1 MNAILPA
8 PTLTWKMA
16 IIAIVLIEL
25 ALIGIYFDTARTM
38 VGIWIRAET
47 YSHAF
52 LVPPIVIWLILERR
66 RVLAREFPRPTKW
79 LTLLLALLA
88 FGWLIGQ
95 LAAVNIIP
103 QFAFVAMLVLVVP
116 LVIGLSAARQIL
128 FPLAFLFFAVP
139 FGDFLLPTMM
149 EWTANFIVMGL
160 RASGVPVYQEGLHFV
175 IPSGRWSVI
184 DACSGVRYLIASI
197 TVGAIFAYLN
207 YQTLKRRLIFVCF
220 SIVVPLIANW
230 IRGYLIVML
239 GHYSGNQLA
248 VGADHLLYG
257 WVFFGIV
264 MMIMFAIGMHWREHE
279 VAVTT
284 VSGRSDRSIEV
295 NRSGGGLVVATVL
308 ALGIAFTPR
317 VVLKV
322 LEVGSLASPPVLSVQ
337 GLAHGGWE
345 ILEDKFVDWQPA
357 FVNPASTLSAVLTKD
372 GKRVGVFI
380 ARYSCQSA
388 DSKLISS
395 DNKLVKDFDKNWI
408 QIGSYIRKVSIA
420 GQQITVRD
428 GNIRSQLASTGGD
441 SLRLRVWHWYWIAG
455 RMTTSDHLGKLW
467 LAFLRLTGRSDDSA
481 AIFVYAQEPDSD
493 AALADYLATA
503 GVGITS
509 LIEQAAAQ
517 RR

>member
-1 MNAILPA
+1 MNAIPSA
-8 PTLTWKMA
+8 PTIAWKMA
-16 IIAIVLIEL
+16 IVAIVLVEL

-52 LVPPIVIWLILERR
+52 LVPLIVIWLIWERR
-66 RVLAREFPRPTKW
+66 SVLAREFPRPTIW

-88 FGWLIGQ
+88 FVWLIGQ

-116 LVIGLSAARQIL
+116 LVIGLSAARQIV
-128 FPLAFLFFAVP
+128 FPLVFLFFAVP

-160 RASGVPVYQEGLHFV
+160 RVSGVPVYQEGLHFV

-197 TVGAIFAYLN
+197 TVGTIFAYLN
-207 YQTLKRRLIFVCF
+207 YQTLNRRLIFVCF

-248 VGADHLLYG
+248 VGADHILYG

-264 MMIMFAIGMHWREHE
+264 MMIMFAIGMRWREHE
-279 VAVTT
+279 VVAPI
-284 VSGRSDRSIEV
+284 VSGRGDRSIEV
-295 NRSGGGLVVATVL
+295 NRSGGGLVVATIL

-322 LEVGSLASPPVLSVQ
+322 LEAGPLAALPVLSVQ
-337 GLAHGGWE
+337 NLAHGGWE

-357 FVNPASTLSAVLTKD
+357 FVNPAITLNAVLAKD

-380 ARYSCQSA
+380 AWYRQQSA

-408 QIGSYIRKVSIA
+408 QTGSHIRKISIA
-420 GQQITVRD
+420 GQQIAVR
-428 GNIRSQLASTGGD
+428 GGSIRNQLASMGGD
-441 SLRLRVWHWYWIAG
+441 PLRLRVWHWYWIDG

-467 LAFLRLTGRSDDSA
+467 LAISRLTGRSDDSA
-481 AIFVYAQEPDSD
+481 AIFVYAQEPDSE

-503 GVGITS
+503 GAGIS
-509 LIEQAAAQ
+509 NLLEQAAVP

>member
-1 MNAILPA
+1 MNAVPPA
-8 PTLTWKMA
+8 QTIAWKKT
-16 IIAIVLIEL
+16 IVAIVLVEL

-38 VGIWIRAET
+38 VDIWIRAET

-52 LVPPIVIWLILERR
+52 LVPLIVFWLIWERR
-66 RVLAREFPRPTKW
+66 HALAREFPRPTIW
-79 LTLLLALLA
+79 FTLLIALLA
-88 FGWLIGQ
+88 FGWLLGQ

-103 QFAFVAMLVLVVP
+103 QFAFTAMLVLAVP
-116 LVIGLSAARQIL
+116 LVIGLSATRQIV

-149 EWTANFIVMGL
+149 EWTANFIVLGL

-197 TVGAIFAYLN
+197 TVGTIFAYLN
-207 YQTLKRRLIFVCF
+207 YQSLKRRLIFVCF

-239 GHYSGNQLA
+239 GHYSGNQIA

-264 MMIMFAIGMHWREHE
+264 IMIMFAIGMRWREHE
-279 VAVTT
+279 VATPAANC
-284 VSGRSDRSIEV
+284 SGDISIEV
-295 NRSGGGLVVATVL
+295 NRSGVGLVVASIL

-317 VVLKV
+317 VVLRV
-322 LEVGSLASPPVLSVQ
+322 LEPGPLASPPLLFVQ
-337 GLAHGGWE
+337 DLAHGGWE

-357 FVNPASTLSAVLTKD
+357 LQNPTSTLNAVLVKD
-372 GKRVGVFI
+372 GQRVGVFI
-380 ARYSCQSA
+380 AWYRQQNA

-408 QIGSYIRKVSIA
+408 QIGSHIRKASIA
-420 GQQITVRD
+420 GQQIVVR
-428 GNIRSQLASTGGD
+428 GGD
-441 SLRLRVWHWYWIAG
+441 IRNQLTSLGGDPLRLLVWHWYWIDG
-455 RMTTSDHLGKLW
+455 RMTTSDLQGKLW
-467 LAFLRLTGRSDDSA
+467 LAISRLTGHSDNSA
-481 AIFVYAQEPDSD
+481 AVYVYSPEPQAE
-493 AALADYLATA
+493 AALADYLVTA
-503 GVGITS
+503 GAGITS
-509 LIEQAAAQ
+509 LLEQTAAE